1 MLGHMPNGLRFL
13 LRQVVWELRYG
24 LLARPVAVTLVY
36 VAMAVGMLAAE
47 RRFPELTALATRI
60 AFMSQEDVAGSQLI
74 LATIAGS
81 MMTTISIVF
90 AVLLMALSLASLQ
103 FSPRILMG
111 FMGDRPTQYTLGVF
125 LGTFLYCL
133 MVLRTVHGE
142 PNAFVPAASITGA
155 MLLAAMALGCL
166 IYFIHHIAQS
176 IHANNIV
183 DRIACETLE
192 VVDEEFPTVV
202 GRADTH
208 PEETGPPPPL
218 PDGAVDVAAAASGYV
233 QLVNRERLTELARA
247 NGLTIYQRHGVG
259 EFAVEGNPIVSIVPA
274 ERLTLEIAKA
284 CADSFDIGP
293 ARTLQQDVHFGIR
306 QIVDMALKAISPAV
320 NDPST
325 AVTCIDHLGRI
336 LCRLARR
343 RILPLEV
350 RDPASGRLLMLR
362 RAVTFQGSLDLAFN
376 QLRQYGK
383 RDMAVSLRMLHALTE
398 IATATDHPPHQARA
412 LHHAGLIESALD
424 PDFQQPD
431 RAELHRRLASLRSRV
446 TEGRRSLPPPS
457 LTRP

>member
-1 MLGHMPNGLRFL
+1 MLNGIHFL
-13 LRQVVWELRYG
+13 LRQLVWELRHG

-36 VAMAVGMLAAE
+36 VLAAVGMLGAE
-47 RRFPELTALATRI
+47 RRFPQLTAAATRI

-81 MMTTISIVF
+81 MMTTISVVF

-133 MVLRTVHGE
+133 MVLRTVHGA
-142 PNAFVPAASITGA
+142 PNAFVPAASITVA
-155 MLLAAMALGCL
+155 MLLAALALGCL
-166 IYFIHHIAQS
+166 IYFIHHIGQS
-176 IHANNIV
+176 IHANNIA
-183 DRIACETLE
+183 DRIARETLE
-192 VVDEEFPTVV
+192 IVDEEFPIAV

-208 PEETGPPPPL
+208 PEDTGPPPPV
-218 PDGAVDVAAAASGYV
+218 PDGAADVEAPESGYV

-247 NGLTIYQRHGVG
+247 HGLTIYQRHGVG
-259 EFAVEGNPIVSIVPA
+259 EFAVEGNPLVSIVPA
-274 ERLTLEIAKA
+274 ERLTPGIAEV
-284 CADSFDIGP
+284 CAGCFDIGP
-293 ARTLQQDVHFGIR
+293 LRTLQQDVHFGIR
-306 QIVDMALKAISPAV
+306 QMVDMALKATSAAV

-350 RDPASGRLLMLR
+350 RDPATGRLLMLR

-376 QLRQYGK
+376 QLRQYG
-383 RDMAVSLRMLHALTE
+383 RGDMAVSLRMLHALTE
-398 IATATDHPPHQARA
+398 IATATDHPPHQERA
-412 LHHAGLIESALD
+412 LYHAGLIEEALD
-424 PDFQQPD
+424 PRFHQADCAEFHHRLLTL
-431 RAELHRRLASLRSRV
+431 RARV
-446 TEGRRSLPPPS
+446 AACRNAVVG
-457 LTRP
+457 

>member
-1 MLGHMPNGLRFL
+1 MLNGVRFL
-13 LRQVVWELRYG
+13 LRQLAWELRHG
-24 LLARPVAVTLVY
+24 LLARPVAVTLMY
-36 VAMAVGMLAAE
+36 VVFAVGMLAAE
-47 RRFPELTALATRI
+47 RRFPELTAFATRL

-125 LGTFLYCL
+125 LGTFIYCL

-142 PNAFVPAASITGA
+142 PDPFVPAASTTVA
-155 MLLAAMALGCL
+155 MLLAAVALGCL

-183 DRIACETLE
+183 DRIATETLE
-192 VVDEEFPTVV
+192 VVDEEFPVAV

-218 PDGAVDVAAAASGYV
+218 PDGAVDVDAHASGYV
-233 QLVNRERLTELARA
+233 QLVNRERLVELART

-274 ERLTLEIAKA
+274 EALTADIARA
-284 CADSFDIGP
+284 CCECFDIGP

-343 RILPLEV
+343 RILPIEV
-350 RDPASGRLLMLR
+350 RDATSGRLLMLR
-362 RAVTFQGSLDLAFN
+362 RAVTFHGSLDLAFN

-383 RDMAVSLRMLHALTE
+383 GDMAVSLRMLHALTE
-398 IATATDHPPHQARA
+398 IAMATDHAPHQERA
-412 LHHAGLIESALD
+412 LHHAALIEAGLD
-424 PDFQQPD
+424 PEFHEAD
-431 RAELHRRLASLRSRV
+431 RVELHRRLVSLRSRV
-446 TEGRRSLPPPS
+446 TDGRRSLSPPGP
-457 LTRP
+457 LPP

>member
-1 MLGHMPNGLRFL
+1 
-13 LRQVVWELRYG
+13 
-24 LLARPVAVTLVY
+24 
-36 VAMAVGMLAAE
+36 
-47 RRFPELTALATRI
+47 
-60 AFMSQEDVAGSQLI
+60 
-74 LATIAGS
+74 
-81 MMTTISIVF
+81 
-90 AVLLMALSLASLQ
+90 LQ

-111 FMGDRPTQYTLGVF
+111 FMGDRPTQYTLGIF

-142 PNAFVPAASITGA
+142 PNAFVPAASTTAA

-183 DRIACETLE
+183 DRIATETLQI
-192 VVDEEFPTVV
+192 VDEEFPIAV

-218 PDGAVDVAAAASGYV
+218 PDGAADVEARESGYV
-233 QLVNRERLTELARA
+233 QLVNRERLTELARE
-247 NGLTIYQRHGVG
+247 NGLVIYQRHGVG
-259 EFAVEGNPIVSIVPA
+259 EFAVEGNPIVSVVPA
-274 ERLTLEIAKA
+274 EKLTAAIATA
-284 CADSFDIGP
+284 CAECFDIGP
-293 ARTLQQDVHFGIR
+293 MRTLQQDVHFGIR
-306 QIVDMALKAISPAV
+306 QMVDMALKAISPAV

-350 RDPASGRLLMLR
+350 RDPATGRLLMLR

-376 QLRQYGK
+376 QLRQYGS

-398 IATATDHPPHQARA
+398 IATATDHPPHQERA
-412 LHHAGLIESALD
+412 LHHAALIEASLD
-424 PDFQQPD
+424 PEFHEADC
-431 RAELHRRLASLRSRV
+431 AELHRRLASLRSRV
-446 TEGRRSLPPPS
+446 TEGRKSLSPPA

>member
-1 MLGHMPNGLRFL
+1 MNGLRFL
-13 LRQVVWELRYG
+13 LRQALWELRHG
-24 LLARPVAVTLVY
+24 LLARPVAVTFLY
-36 VAMAVGMLAAE
+36 VALAVAMIAAE
-47 RRFPELTALATRI
+47 RRFPGLTVLATRI
-60 AFMSQEDVAGSQLI
+60 AFMAKEDVAGAQLI

-125 LGTFLYCL
+125 VGTFLYCL
-133 MVLRTVHGE
+133 MVLRTVHGD
-142 PNAFVPAASITGA
+142 PHAFIPAASTTLA
-155 MLLAAMALGCL
+155 MVLAAIALGCL
-166 IYFIHHIAQS
+166 IYFIHHITQS

-183 DRIACETLE
+183 DRIATETLE
-192 VVDEEFPTVV
+192 VVEEEFPIAV

-208 PEETGPPPPL
+208 PEDTGPPPPV
-218 PDGAVDVAAAASGYV
+218 PDGAADVEAPESGYV
-233 QLVNRERLTELARA
+233 QLVNRERLTELALE
-247 NGLTIYQRHGVG
+247 NGLTIHQRHGVG
-259 EFAVEGNPIVSIVPA
+259 EFAVEGNPLVSIVPA
-274 ERLTLEIAKA
+274 EKLTRAIAKA
-284 CADSFDIGP
+284 CAESFDIGP

-325 AVTCIDHLGRI
+325 ASTCIDHLGRI

-350 RDPASGRLLMLR
+350 REQATGRLLMVR

-383 RDMAVSLRMLHALTE
+383 GDMAVSLRMLHALTE
-398 IATATDHPPHQARA
+398 IATATDHPPHQERA
-412 LHHAGLIESALD
+412 LHHAALIESSLD
-424 PDFQQPD
+424 PEFHEADCT
-431 RAELHRRLASLRSRV
+431 ELRRRLATLRSRV
-446 TEGRRSLPPPS
+446 REQRDSLVG
-457 LTRP
+457 